1 MAGELIDY
9 ARALCE
15 RTDQDQERRH
25 DEIMDAFEELGLA
38 DRLAALRYLVDLLK
52 EQFRDR
58 PGSGA

>member
-1 MAGELIDY
+1 METDPLLDY
-9 ARALCE
+9 ARGLLQGQE
-15 RTDQDQERRH
+15 DQERRH